1 MNPSGDFKNSL
12 SIRFAAPDTAAG
24 QATHCP
30 RGGKSGGSKVGAG
43 DTARKVPTM
52 TRISSQPSIMAA
64 SPFRAGAREGF
75 LGFLPLSVGLIPW
88 AMVTGMAMISTGLTP
103 LQAMGMN
110 VIVFAGTAQLGTLP
124 LIAIGAP
131 LWLMV
136 VTALAL
142 NLRFV
147 IFSAA
152 IADGFRG
159 VGTPTRWV
167 CGHLLTDGV
176 FALCMDKML
185 KVDDA
190 RWRLGYFLAPSI
202 WSWLLWQVFALI
214 GVFAAGSIP
223 KHWSLEFM
231 ASIALLVLL
240 IPMAKQRP
248 MLVAAVVGGATS
260 VILRGM
266 PLRLGL
272 IVGIVAGIGAG
283 FAAEHWHA
291 RKEAP

>member
-1 MNPSGDFKNSL
+1 MSD
-12 SIRFAAPDTAAG
+12 
-24 QATHCP
+24 
-30 RGGKSGGSKVGAG
+30 
-43 DTARKVPTM
+43 
-52 TRISSQPSIMAA
+52 SS
-64 SPFRAGAREGF
+64 FRAGAREGF

-159 VGTPTRWV
+159 VGTPTRWI

-176 FALCMDKML
+176 FAHGMEKML
-185 KVDDA
+185 KVDDT

-202 WSWLLWQVFALI
+202 WSWLLWQVFALV

-248 MLVAAVVGGATS
+248 MLVAALVGGATS